1 MTQTVRI
8 QNGKIYTLDGAA
20 RMQEVFGMRKE
31 TVTTMYTLE
40 DAEKI
45 LKWRNRRKRNAK
57 LRKLRQKL
65 LGLLM
70 ILAAIITWNPRS
82 VFNTL
87 CMVPVV
93 IGAVVFICFD
103 DILI

>member
-1 MTQTVRI
+1 MTR
-8 QNGKIYTLDGAA
+8 
-20 RMQEVFGMRKE
+20 E
-31 TVTTMYTLE
+31 TITTMYTLE

-45 LKWRNRRKRNAK
+45 LKWRNCRKRNAK

-70 ILAAIITWNPRS
+70 VLAVIVTWNPRS

>member
-1 MTQTVRI
+1 MTR
-8 QNGKIYTLDGAA
+8 
-20 RMQEVFGMRKE
+20 E
-31 TVTTMYTLE
+31 TITTMYTLE

-70 ILAAIITWNPRS
+70 ILAVIVIWNPRS

-87 CMVPVV
+87 CMIPVV
-93 IGAVVFICFD
+93 IGAIVFICFD
-103 DILI
+103 DVLI

>member
-1 MTQTVRI
+1 MTR
-8 QNGKIYTLDGAA
+8 
-20 RMQEVFGMRKE
+20 E
-31 TVTTMYTLE
+31 TITTMYTLE

-70 ILAAIITWNPRS
+70 ILAVIVTWNPRS
-82 VFNTL
+82 IFYTL
-87 CMVPVV
+87 CMIPVV

-103 DILI
+103 DVLI

>member
-1 MTQTVRI
+1 MT
-8 QNGKIYTLDGAA
+8 
-20 RMQEVFGMRKE
+20 KE
-31 TVTTMYTLE
+31 TITTMYTLE

-57 LRKLRQKL
+57 LRKLWQKL

-70 ILAAIITWNPRS
+70 ILAVIVTWNPRS

-93 IGAVVFICFD
+93 IGAIVFICFD

>member
-1 MTQTVRI
+1 MTR
-8 QNGKIYTLDGAA
+8 
-20 RMQEVFGMRKE
+20 E

-40 DAEKI
+40 DAERI
-45 LKWRNRRKRNAK
+45 IKWRNRRKRNAK

-70 ILAAIITWNPRS
+70 VLAAIITWNPRS

-87 CMVPVV
+87 CMIPVV
-93 IGAVVFICFD
+93 VGAVVFICFD